1 MVNISSEIAA
11 VAVIFLVAGAILT
24 WSFYRAKPYG
34 QLGILPWLQ
43 SLVLI
48 APWLIFFGL
57 FAAGIYLN
65 LAVILFLLVAST
77 IIYIYLG
84 NRLRLLKTNQII
96 EPKFNQAVSQ
106 SVTPL
111 ETTAAVTVIVP
122 DVIPIPEEDLKVIQS
137 IFGIDTFFATETISF
152 QEGAI
157 FKGNLRGEPD
167 IVHSRLTQK
176 LSNHFG
182 DKYRLFLVEGTE
194 EKPVVIILPKTNDP
208 SPATLA
214 QKNLSLVLL
223 VATIVTSLEAAGI
236 LLGFDLFSNW
246 QRYREAIPLSLGLW
260 SVLIAHEI
268 GHLIIAKRLV
278 LLWEVW
284 FL

>member
-34 QLGILPWLQ
+34 QLGILAWLQ

-96 EPKFNQAVSQ
+96 EPKVNQAVSQ

-111 ETTAAVTVIVP
+111 EIPAAVTAIVP
-122 DVIPIPEEDLKVIQS
+122 DVMPIPEEDLKVIQS

-157 FKGNLRGEPD
+157 FKGNLPY
-167 IVHSRLTQK
+167 K
-176 LSNHFG
+176 
-182 DKYRLFLVEGTE
+182 
-194 EKPVVIILPKTNDP
+194 
-208 SPATLA
+208 
-214 QKNLSLVLL
+214 
-223 VATIVTSLEAAGI
+223 
-236 LLGFDLFSNW
+236 
-246 QRYREAIPLSLGLW
+246 
-260 SVLIAHEI
+260 
-268 GHLIIAKRLV
+268 KR
-278 LLWEVW
+278 
-284 FL
+284 FIY

>member
-1 MVNISSEIAA
+1 A
-11 VAVIFLVAGAILT
+11 
-24 WSFYRAKPYG
+24 
-34 QLGILPWLQ
+34 
-43 SLVLI
+43 
-48 APWLIFFGL
+48 
-57 FAAGIYLN
+57 
-65 LAVILFLLVAST
+65 
-77 IIYIYLG
+77 
-84 NRLRLLKTNQII
+84 
-96 EPKFNQAVSQ
+96 
-106 SVTPL
+106 
-111 ETTAAVTVIVP
+111 IVP
-122 DVIPIPEEDLKVIQS
+122 DVMPISEQDLKVIQS

-167 IVHSRLTQK
+167 LVHSRLTQK

-236 LLGFDLFSNW
+236 ELNLAVILFLLVASTIIYIYLGNRLRLLKTNQIIEPKVNPAVSQSITPPETPAAVTAIVPDVMPISEQDLKVIQSIFGIDTFFATETISF
-246 QRYREAIPLSLGLW
+246 QEGAIFKGNLRG
-260 SVLIAHEI
+260 
-268 GHLIIAKRLV
+268 
-278 LLWEVW
+278 
-284 FL
+284 

>member
-157 FKGNLRGEPD
+157 FKGFY
-167 IVHSRLTQK
+167 S
-176 LSNHFG
+176 
-182 DKYRLFLVEGTE
+182 
-194 EKPVVIILPKTNDP
+194 
-208 SPATLA
+208 
-214 QKNLSLVLL
+214 
-223 VATIVTSLEAAGI
+223 
-236 LLGFDLFSNW
+236 
-246 QRYREAIPLSLGLW
+246 
-260 SVLIAHEI
+260 
-268 GHLIIAKRLV
+268 
-278 LLWEVW
+278 
-284 FL
+284 

>member
-11 VAVIFLVAGAILT
+11 IAVIFLVAGAILT

-34 QLGILPWLQ
+34 QLGILAWLQ

-96 EPKFNQAVSQ
+96 EPKVNPAVSQ

-122 DVIPIPEEDLKVIQS
+122 DVIPIIEEDLKVIQS
-137 IFGIDTFFATETISF
+137 IFM
-152 QEGAI
+152 
-157 FKGNLRGEPD
+157 
-167 IVHSRLTQK
+167 TQ
-176 LSNHFG
+176 
-182 DKYRLFLVEGTE
+182 T
-194 EKPVVIILPKTNDP
+194 
-208 SPATLA
+208 
-214 QKNLSLVLL
+214 VL
-223 VATIVTSLEAAGI
+223 
-236 LLGFDLFSNW
+236 
-246 QRYREAIPLSLGLW
+246 
-260 SVLIAHEI
+260 
-268 GHLIIAKRLV
+268 
-278 LLWEVW
+278 
-284 FL
+284 

>member
-11 VAVIFLVAGAILT
+11 IAVIFLVTAGILT

-34 QLGILPWLQ
+34 QLGILAWLQ
-43 SLVLI
+43 YFVLI

-96 EPKFNQAVSQ
+96 EPKVNPAVSQ

-111 ETTAAVTVIVP
+111 ETPALVTAIVL
-122 DVIPIPEEDLKVIQS
+122 DVMPISEQDLKVIQS

-157 FKGNLRGEPD
+157 FKGNLRENR
-167 IVHSRLTQK
+167 I
-176 LSNHFG
+176 
-182 DKYRLFLVEGTE
+182 
-194 EKPVVIILPKTNDP
+194 
-208 SPATLA
+208 
-214 QKNLSLVLL
+214 
-223 VATIVTSLEAAGI
+223 
-236 LLGFDLFSNW
+236 
-246 QRYREAIPLSLGLW
+246 
-260 SVLIAHEI
+260 
-268 GHLIIAKRLV
+268 
-278 LLWEVW
+278 
-284 FL
+284 